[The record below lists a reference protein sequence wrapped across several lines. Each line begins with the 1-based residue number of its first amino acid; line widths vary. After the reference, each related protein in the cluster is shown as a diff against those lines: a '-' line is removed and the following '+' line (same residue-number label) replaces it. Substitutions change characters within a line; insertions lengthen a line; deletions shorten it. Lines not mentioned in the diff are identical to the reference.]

1 MNSLQPL
8 NAIPSGAQAL
18 VAQPALDP
26 SVDYYQ
32 LRREGIGHVQQA
44 GHQQWTD
51 YNVHDPGIT
60 ILEALCYAITD
71 VGYRIEWDIED
82 ILAPRLPSADPAR
95 PYPDQA
101 FFTAREVLTVNPT
114 TLNDFRRAL
123 IDLPGVSDAWV
134 LCKTCACEVSYWAY
148 CDLADNLVLQY
159 GQPASPPNP
168 ASETWVLGLYETLLE
183 LDDDPELGDL
193 NDRTV
198 QQNSV
203 FHDGDGAHPILME
216 LRFPDIALLERD
228 AWQRFLAD
236 DASFADATAF
246 DIELVRLGATK
257 TYNVFDLPDPADRD
271 QYLSQQWNGVFYVS
285 LRITFTGSPDV
296 VDIENAALRVFAD
309 GAVQDSVSADA
320 WRTLFTDKSPAGFV
334 LRYRKKAKATA
345 AAVAGAKAALQQ
357 YRNLGEDYCLI
368 DHAGVEDVAVCADV
382 EVRPDADIERVQASI
397 WFALEQYM
405 TPPVP
410 FRTLQELQGRGV
422 AVEDIF
428 DGPALANGF
437 IEDADLAAAGLK
449 AMLRA
454 SDMVHLLMDIDGVV
468 AVNQLR
474 MTKYDDEGLVVAGAA
489 DPSWINDQ
497 PVYDPGR
504 TSAAWLLAISPRHQP
519 RLYLNQSRFL
529 FYKDGLPF
537 LPRVDEATDTLN
549 QLRGDAD
556 RPKNPGAPNDLPV
569 PPGVYRQPDDYFP
582 VQYSFPLAYG
592 IGPDGLPPRALPA
605 RKAQAKNLKAYL
617 MGFEQLLGN
626 ALAQLAHTSDLF
638 SLDATV
644 ARTYFV
650 KPFDADV
657 IKDLAD
663 IADPMKLTRAA
674 VEALV
679 ETPAEFQTRRNAFL
693 DHLLARFG
701 EQFGEYALLLTQAA
715 GDAVAKS
722 KLIDNKIAFLRR
734 YPAVSHDRAKAFNY
748 QLEPNAP
755 GNEPGIKQ
763 RINLLLGY
771 PDLSYAWTAAAPAAG
786 VYPVDY
792 QLVDGIG
799 TVRLA
804 GTLSVTAD
812 SAAKAGE
819 GAYRLLLDRMILEEA
834 YTTVPVTGGKFALVL
849 QDAAST
855 EIGRN
860 PVPFASSTEADA
872 LRELLL
878 SWSAG
883 ARTLVVEHILLRPKF
898 IGDALYPACCE
909 DGCSTCGSADPYS
922 FRLTYVMPGWTVQYT
937 DNLDLRRYADR
948 TIQRETPSHLLAKIC
963 WVGNDGYVENPC
975 DQVVEDLADLLQAE
989 GLTAD
994 STPPSD
1000 DDACDD
1006 AHMILDEFSETFSAW
1021 FADKKLSFLR
1031 EDALAAAIAA
1041 EFAGIAQPADGEYK
1055 TLFTPALWDEVRALM
1070 TARFT
1075 EVAGQGWQFERFEAA
1090 WRTWLDAN
1098 AAIDWTDE
1106 RLVERVEALLMAGVQ
1121 TANAS
1126 AGALCDC
1133 AKRIV
1138 TDYGSAY
1145 YAWMRDNFTAGH
1157 AFEDLTPFAEPA
1169 VTLCAGL
1176 SFTPDT
1182 QPKIAALLQER
1193 YAAYALP
1200 SYWLWVVT
1208 TLLAGLRNTYPGA
1221 TLHDCD
1227 EGSDFNPVRL
1237 DNTALGNYPRKTTL

>member
-8 NAIPSGAQAL
+8 KTQAL
-18 VAQPALDP
+18 VAQPALVP

-44 GHQQWTD
+44 GSQLWTD
-51 YNVHDPGIT
+51 YNIHDPGIT

-71 VGYRIEWDIED
+71 VGYRVEWDIED
-82 ILAPRLPSADPAR
+82 ILAPAVPPADSAR

-101 FFTAREVLTVNPT
+101 FFTAREVLTVNPAT
-114 TLNDFRRAL
+114 IADFRRML
-123 IDLPGVSDAWV
+123 IDQPGVSDAWV
-134 LCKTCACEVSYWAY
+134 LCKSCACEVSYWAY
-148 CDLADNLVLQY
+148 CDLAGNLVLQY

-193 NDRTV
+193 NDRLV
-198 QQNSV
+198 AQNSV
-203 FHDGDGAHPILME
+203 YHDGDGAHPILME

-228 AWQRFLAD
+228 AWQRFLTD
-236 DASFADATAF
+236 DASFANPVGF
-246 DIELVRLGATK
+246 SIELTRLGATR
-257 TYNVFDLPDPADRD
+257 TYNVFDLPNPADRD
-271 QYLSQQWNGVFYVS
+271 AYLRQQWGGVFYVS
-285 LRITFTGSPDV
+285 LSISFTGSSDV

-309 GAVQDSVSADA
+309 NAVKDTVSAEA
-320 WRTLFTDKSPAGFV
+320 WRTLFTDATPAGFV

-357 YRNLGEDYCLI
+357 CRNLGEDYCLI
-368 DHAGVEDVAVCADV
+368 DRAGVEEVAVCADV
-382 EVRPDADIERVQASI
+382 EVRPDADIERVQACI

-428 DGPALANGF
+428 DGPVLANGF
-437 IEDADLAAAGLK
+437 IEDADLAAAQLK
-449 AMLRA
+449 PMLRA
-454 SDMVHLLMDIDGVV
+454 SDMIHLLMDIDGVV

-474 MTKYDDEGLVVAGAA
+474 MTKYDDEGQVVAGAA
-489 DPSWINDQ
+489 DPAWINDQ
-497 PVYDPGR
+497 PIYDPGR

-549 QLRGDAD
+549 QLRGDID

-569 PPGVYRQPDDYFP
+569 PAGVYRQPEDYFP
-582 VQYSFPLAYG
+582 VQYSFPLVYG

-605 RKAQAKNLKAYL
+605 RKAQARNLKAYL
-617 MGFEQLLGN
+617 LVFEQLLGN
-626 ALAQLAHTSDLF
+626 MLAQLAHTSDLF
-638 SLDATV
+638 SLDASV

-650 KPFDADV
+650 KELDDNT
-657 IKDLAD
+657 IKDLAA
-663 IADPMKLTRAA
+663 IANPVKLTRAA

-701 EQFGEYALLLTQAA
+701 EQFGEYALLLTQAT
-715 GDAVAKS
+715 GDAVAKEQ
-722 KLIDNKIAFLRR
+722 LIASKIAFLRR
-734 YPAVSHDRAKAFNY
+734 YPEVSRDRAKAFDY
-748 QLEPNAP
+748 QVKPNAP

-771 PDLSYAWTAAAPAAG
+771 PDLSYRWTAGAPVAG

-799 TVRLA
+799 TPQLA
-804 GTLSVTAD
+804 GTLNVVAASAD
-812 SAAKAGE
+812 NAGE
-819 GAYRLLLDRMILEEA
+819 GAYRLLLDRMILDEA
-834 YTTVPVTGGKFALVL
+834 YTVAPVAGGKFALVL
-849 QDAAST
+849 DEASSA
-855 EIGRN
+855 EIGRS
-860 PVPFASSTEADA
+860 PTPFASSAEALA
-872 LRELLL
+872 LKAMLL

-883 ARTLVVEHILLRPKF
+883 ARTLVIEHILLRPKF

-937 DNLDLRRYADR
+937 DNLDLRRYANR
-948 TIQRETPSHLLAKIC
+948 TIERETPSHLLAKTC
-963 WVGNDGYVENPC
+963 WVGNDGYVENAC
-975 DQVVEDLADLLQAE
+975 DQVVEDLADLLQAD
-989 GLTAD
+989 GVTAAG
-994 STPPSD
+994 TPPSS
-1000 DDACDD
+1000 DDACAD
-1006 AHMILDEFSETFSAW
+1006 AHAILHVFSETFSAW
-1021 FADKKLSFLR
+1021 FEDKKLSFLHD
-1031 EDALAAAIAA
+1031 DAWLAAVTAL
-1041 EFAGIAQPADGEYK
+1041 FAGIPVPADGTYK
-1055 TLFTPALWDEVRALM
+1055 TLFPPPLWDGVRGLM
-1070 TARFT
+1070 SERFA
-1075 EVAGQGWQFERFEAA
+1075 EIASQGWQFERFEAA

-1106 RLVERVEALLMAGVQ
+1106 RLMERVEALLAAGVLTSSA
-1121 TANAS
+1121 TAA
-1126 AGALCDC
+1126 ALCDC
-1133 AKRIV
+1133 ARRIV

-1145 YAWMRDNFTAGH
+1145 YTWMRDNIIAGNAFDALTSFT
-1157 AFEDLTPFAEPA
+1157 EPT

-1176 SFTPDT
+1176 SFTPAT
-1182 QPKIAALLQER
+1182 QTRIAALLHER

-1208 TLLAGLRNTYPGA
+1208 ALLAGLRNTYPGA

-1237 DNTALGNYPRKTTL
+1237 DNTALGNYPRKTIL

>member
-8 NAIPSGAQAL
+8 VPQNST
-18 VAQPALDP
+18 AQPPLDP
-26 SVDYYQ
+26 AQDYYQ

-44 GHQQWTD
+44 GHEQWTD

-71 VGYRIEWDIED
+71 VGYRIDWDIED
-82 ILAPRLPSADPAR
+82 ILAPALPSADPAR

-101 FFTAREVLTVNPT
+101 FFTARDVLTVNPT
-114 TLNDFRRAL
+114 TVNDFRRTL

-134 LCKTCACEVSYWAY
+134 LCKSCACEVSYWAY
-148 CDLADNLVLQY
+148 CDLAGNLVLQY

-168 ASETWVLGLYETLLE
+168 AAETWALGLYETLLQ

-198 QQNSV
+198 VQNSV
-203 FHDGDGAHPILME
+203 LHDGGGAHPILME

-228 AWQRFLAD
+228 AWARFLAD
-236 DASFADATAF
+236 VADPADF
-246 DIELVRLGATK
+246 SIELVRLGATK
-257 TYNVFDLPDPADRD
+257 TYNVFDLADPADRD
-271 QYLSQQWNGVFYVS
+271 AYLRQQWNGVFYVS
-285 LRITFTGSPDV
+285 LRVSFTGSPDV
-296 VDIENAALRVFAD
+296 LEIQNAALRVFAD
-309 GAVQDSVSADA
+309 NAVQAAVSADA
-320 WRTLFTDKSPAGFV
+320 WRKLFTDTSSAGFV
-334 LRYRKKAKATA
+334 LRYRKKAQATA

-357 YRNLGEDYCLI
+357 CRNLGEDYCLI

-382 EVRPDADIERVQASI
+382 EVRADADIERVQACI

-410 FRTLQELQGRGV
+410 FRTLQELQARGV

-428 DGPALANGF
+428 DGPALDNGF
-437 IEDADLAAAGLK
+437 IEDADLAAAELK

-454 SDMVHLLMDIDGVV
+454 SDMVHLLMEIDGVV

-474 MTKYDDEGLVVAGAA
+474 LSKYDDEGQLVAGAA
-489 DPSWINDQ
+489 DPSWVNDQ

-549 QLRGDAD
+549 QLRGEAE
-556 RPKNPGAPNDLPV
+556 RPKHPGAPNDLPV

-617 MGFEQLLGN
+617 MVFEQLLGN
-626 ALAQLAHTSDLF
+626 ALAQLAHAGELF
-638 SLDATV
+638 SLDPTL
-644 ARTYFV
+644 ARSYFI
-650 KPFDADV
+650 KPFDAGV

-663 IADPMKLTRAA
+663 IADPAQLTRAA

-679 ETPAEFQTRRNAFL
+679 ETPAGFETRRNAFL

-701 EQFGEYALLLTQAA
+701 EQFSEYALLLTQAA
-715 GDAVAKS
+715 GDTVAKA

-734 YPAVSHDRAKAFNY
+734 YPAVSHDRARAFNY
-748 QLEPNAP
+748 QFQPNAP

-771 PDLSYAWTAAAPAAG
+771 PDLSYAWTAGAPTGHA
-786 VYPVDY
+786 YPVAY

-799 TVRLA
+799 TQRLA
-804 GTLSVTAD
+804 GTVTVTAD

-819 GAYRLLLDRMILEEA
+819 GAYRLLLDRMILDEA
-834 YTTVPVTGGKFALVL
+834 YAIVPVAGGQFALVL
-849 QDAAST
+849 NDAAPA
-855 EIGRN
+855 EIGRSAA
-860 PVPFASSTEADA
+860 PLASAAEAQA
-872 LRELLL
+872 LKDLLL

-948 TIQRETPSHLLAKIC
+948 TIQSETPSHLLAKIC

-975 DQVVEDLADLLQAE
+975 DPVVEDLAELLQAQ
-989 GLTAD
+989 GVTAD
-994 STPPSD
+994 GTPPSD
-1000 DDACDD
+1000 DDACAD
-1006 AHMILDEFSETFSAW
+1006 AHMLLHVFSETFSAW
-1021 FADKKLSFLR
+1021 FADKKLRFLHQ
-1031 EDALAAAIAA
+1031 DALASALAA
-1041 EFAGIAQPADGEYK
+1041 EFAGIALPAAGAYK
-1055 TLFTPALWDEVRALM
+1055 TLFTAALWDMVRALL
-1070 TARFT
+1070 TTRFT
-1075 EVAGQGWQFERFEAA
+1075 EIASQGWQFERFEAA

-1106 RLVERVEALLMAGVQ
+1106 RLVERVEALLAAGVQ
-1121 TANAS
+1121 STNA
-1126 AGALCDC
+1126 APAALCHC
-1133 AKRIV
+1133 AGRIV

-1145 YAWMRDNFTAGH
+1145 YAWMRDNITAGH
-1157 AFEDLTPFAEPA
+1157 AFEDLTPFAAPPLA
-1169 VTLCAGL
+1169 LCPDL

-1182 QPKIAALLQER
+1182 PTRIAALLQER

-1237 DNTALGNYPRKTTL
+1237 DNTALGNYPRKSTL

>member
-8 NAIPSGAQAL
+8 DTQAL
-18 VAQPALDP
+18 AAQPALDP

-32 LRREGIGHVQQA
+32 LRREGIGHIQQA
-44 GHQQWTD
+44 GSQQWTD

-71 VGYRIEWDIED
+71 VGYRIEWDIAD
-82 ILAPRLPSADPAR
+82 ILAPATPSADPAR

-114 TLNDFRRAL
+114 TVDDFRRAL

-134 LCKTCACEVSYWAY
+134 LCKSCACEVSYWAY
-148 CDLADNLVLQY
+148 CDLAGNLVLQY
-159 GQPASPPNP
+159 GQPESPPNP

-198 QQNSV
+198 VQNSV
-203 FHDGDGAHPILME
+203 FHDADGAHPILME

-228 AWQRFLAD
+228 AWRRFLDD
-236 DASFADATAF
+236 DATFADPDAF
-246 DIELVRLGATK
+246 GIELIRLGATK
-257 TYNVFDLPDPADRD
+257 TYNVFDLADAGDRNR
-271 QYLSQQWNGVFYVS
+271 YLRQQWNSVFYVS
-285 LRITFTGSPDV
+285 LRITFAGSADTI
-296 VDIENAALRVFAD
+296 DIANAALRVFGD
-309 GAVQDSVSADA
+309 GAAQDAVDADA
-320 WRTLFTDKSPAGFV
+320 WRALFTDATPAGFV

-345 AAVAGAKAALQQ
+345 AAVAGAKAALQR

-368 DHAGVEDVAVCADV
+368 DRAGVEDVAVCADV
-382 EVRPDADIERVQASI
+382 EVRPDADIERVQACI

-405 TPPVP
+405 TPSVP

-428 DGPALANGF
+428 DGPELDNGF
-437 IEDADLAAAGLK
+437 IEDADLAAAALK
-449 AMLRA
+449 PMLRA
-454 SDMVHLLMDIDGVV
+454 SDMVHLLMEIDGVV

-474 MTKYDDEGLVVAGAA
+474 MTKYDDEGKVVAGAA
-489 DPSWINDQ
+489 DPTWVDDQ

-537 LPRVDEATDTLN
+537 QPRMDEATDTLN
-549 QLRGDAD
+549 QLRGDAE
-556 RPKNPGAPNDLPV
+556 RPKNPGAPKDLPV
-569 PPGVYRQPDDYFP
+569 PAGAYRQPDDYFP

-617 MGFEQLLGN
+617 MVFEQLLGN

-638 SLDATV
+638 SLDPTV
-644 ARTYFV
+644 ARSYFV
-650 KPFDADV
+650 KPFDDSI
-657 IKDLAD
+657 IKNLAD
-663 IADPMKLTRAA
+663 IADPAKLTRAA

-679 ETPAEFQTRRNAFL
+679 ETPAEFQDRRNAFL

-722 KLIDNKIAFLRR
+722 RLIENKIAFLRR
-734 YPAVSHDRAKAFNY
+734 YPQVSHDRAKAFNY
-748 QLEPNAP
+748 QVEPNAP
-755 GNEPGIKQ
+755 DNQPGIKK

-771 PDLSYAWTAAAPAAG
+771 PDLSYVWSAGAPTG
-786 VYPVDY
+786 SDYPVDY

-799 TVRLA
+799 RVRLQ
-804 GTLSVTAD
+804 GTATIAAD
-812 SAAKAGE
+812 GAAKAGE
-819 GAYRLLLDRMILEEA
+819 GAYRLLLDRMILDEA
-834 YTTVPVTGGKFALVL
+834 YAISPVAGGQFALVL
-849 QDAAST
+849 ADASSA
-855 EIGRN
+855 EIGRS
-860 PVPFASSTEADA
+860 PAPFASADEAEA
-872 LRELLL
+872 LKELLL

-883 ARTLVVEHILLRPKF
+883 ERTLVVEHILLRPKF

-922 FRLTYVMPGWTVQYT
+922 FRLTYVMPGWTEQYT

-975 DQVVEDLADLLQAE
+975 DEVVEDLADLLVAQ

-994 STPPSD
+994 DAPPSRD
-1000 DDACDD
+1000 QACAD
-1006 AHMILDEFSETFSAW
+1006 AHMLLDDFSAVFSAW

-1031 EDALAAAIAA
+1031 GDAWAAAIAA
-1041 EFAGIAQPADGEYK
+1041 EFAGMPPPADGEYA
-1055 TLFTPALWDEVRALM
+1055 TQLPPALWDQVRALM
-1070 TARFT
+1070 TARFA
-1075 EVAGQGWQFERFEAA
+1075 EIAGQGWQFERFEAA
-1090 WRTWLDAN
+1090 WRTWLEAN

-1106 RLVERVEALLMAGVQ
+1106 RLIERVEALLAAGVQ
-1121 TANAS
+1121 STQAA
-1126 AGALCDC
+1126 AATLCDC
-1133 AKRIV
+1133 ARRIV
-1138 TDYGSAY
+1138 TDYGSAF
-1145 YAWMRDNFTAGH
+1145 YAWMRDNIAAGH
-1157 AFEDLTPFAEPA
+1157 AVDALTPFDEPA

-1176 SFTPDT
+1176 DFAPGT
-1182 QPKIAALLQER
+1182 QDRIAALLKER
-1193 YAAYALP
+1193 YAAYVLP

-1237 DNTALGNYPRKTTL
+1237 DNTALGNYPRKTIL

>member
-1 MNSLQPL
+1 MKSLRPL
-8 NAIPSGAQAL
+8 NAQPLAAQA
-18 VAQPALDP
+18 VLDP
-26 SVDYYQ
+26 SQDYYQ
-32 LRREGIGHVQQA
+32 LRREGIGHVQRA
-44 GHQQWTD
+44 GSQQWTD
-51 YNVHDPGIT
+51 YNIHDPGIT

-82 ILAPRLPSADPAR
+82 ILAPQLPSADPAR

-101 FFTAREVLTVNPT
+101 FFTAREVLTVNPAT
-114 TLNDFRRAL
+114 VNDFRRTL

-134 LCKTCACEVSYWAY
+134 LCKSCACEVSYWAY

-159 GQPASPPNP
+159 DQPASPPNP

-198 QQNSV
+198 VQSSV
-203 FHDGDGAHPILME
+203 YHDGDGAHPILME

-228 AWQRFLAD
+228 AWQRFLTD
-236 DASFADATAF
+236 DVSFADPSAF
-246 DIELVRLGATK
+246 GIELIRLGATK
-257 TYNVFDLPDPADRD
+257 TYNVFDLPDPVDRD
-271 QYLSQQWNGVFYVS
+271 KYLGQQWNGVFYAS
-285 LRITFTGSPDV
+285 LRIAFTGSPDV
-296 VDIENAALRVFAD
+296 IDVENAALRVFAD
-309 GAVQDSVSADA
+309 TAVKDSASADA
-320 WRTLFTDKSPAGFV
+320 WRALLTDTTPTGFV
-334 LRYRKKAKATA
+334 LRYRKKAKASA
-345 AAVAGAKAALQQ
+345 AAVAGAKVALQKR
-357 YRNLGEDYCLI
+357 RNLGEDYCLI

-382 EVRPDADIERVQASI
+382 EVRPDADIERVQAGI

-428 DGPALANGF
+428 DGPALDNGF
-437 IEDADLAAAGLK
+437 IEDADLDAAGLK

-474 MTKYDDEGLVVAGAA
+474 MTKYDDEGNVVAGAA
-489 DPSWINDQ
+489 DPTWVNDQ
-497 PVYDPGR
+497 PVYAADK

-556 RPKNPGAPNDLPV
+556 RPKNPGAPKDLPV
-569 PPGVYRQPDDYFP
+569 PAGTYRQPDDYFP

-592 IGPDGLPPRALPA
+592 IGPDGLSPRAPPA
-605 RKAQAKNLKAYL
+605 RKAQANNLKAYL
-617 MGFEQLLGN
+617 MVFEQLLGN

-638 SLDATV
+638 SLDPAV

-650 KPFDADV
+650 KPFDASV
-657 IKDLAD
+657 IKDLVN
-663 IADPMKLTRAA
+663 IADPLKLTRAA

-701 EQFGEYALLLTQAA
+701 EQFNEYALLLTQAA
-715 GDAVAKS
+715 GDAAAKS
-722 KLIDNKIAFLRR
+722 RLIENKIAFLRR

-748 QLEPNAP
+748 QVEPNAP
-755 GNEPGIKQ
+755 GNEPGIKT

-771 PDLSYAWTAAAPAAG
+771 PDLSFDWTTGAPSAG
-786 VYPVDY
+786 TYPVDY

-799 TVRLA
+799 APRLQGTV
-804 GTLSVTAD
+804 TVSAD
-812 SAAKAGE
+812 SEAKAGE
-819 GAYRLLLDRMILEEA
+819 EAYRLLLDRMILEEA
-834 YTTVPVTGGKFALVL
+834 YAVEPAAGGKFALVL
-849 QDAAST
+849 KDVASN
-855 EIGRN
+855 EIGRSLD
-860 PVPFASSTEADA
+860 PFATEAEAEA
-872 LRELLL
+872 LKEMLLF
-878 SWSAG
+878 WSAG
-883 ARTLVVEHILLRPKF
+883 TRSLVIEHILLRPKF

-922 FRLTYVMPGWTVQYT
+922 FRLTYVMPGWTARYT

-948 TIQRETPSHLLAKIC
+948 TIQRETPSHLLAKTC
-963 WVGNDGYVENPC
+963 WVGNDGYVEDPC
-975 DQVVEDLADLLQAE
+975 DEVVDALADLLVAE
-989 GLTAD
+989 GRTAGD
-994 STPPSD
+994 VSPTHD
-1000 DDACDD
+1000 EACDD
-1006 AHMILDEFSETFSAW
+1006 AHAIFHVFSEGFTAW
-1021 FADKKLSFLR
+1021 FADKKLSYLR
-1031 EDALAAAIAA
+1031 GDALATAIDALFAAIPVP
-1041 EFAGIAQPADGEYK
+1041 AGGDYK
-1055 TLFTPALWDEVRALM
+1055 TVFTPVLWDEVRALM
-1070 TARFT
+1070 TARFVG
-1075 EVAGQGWQFERFEAA
+1075 VASRGWQFERFEAA

-1106 RLVERVEALLMAGVQ
+1106 RLVERVEVLLAAGVQ
-1121 TANAS
+1121 DMS
-1126 AGALCDC
+1126 ATSAALCGC
-1133 AKRIV
+1133 AQDIV
-1138 TDYGSAY
+1138 TAYGTAFH
-1145 YAWMRDNFTAGH
+1145 AWMRDNLAEGH
-1157 AFEDLTPFAEPA
+1157 SFEALTPFADPV
-1169 VTLCAGL
+1169 VTLCPGL
-1176 SFTPDT
+1176 NFAPDT
-1182 QPKIAALLQER
+1182 QPKIAALLKDR
-1193 YAAYALP
+1193 YAAYTRP
-1200 SYWLWVVT
+1200 SYWLWIVT

-1237 DNTALGNYPRKTTL
+1237 DHTALGNYPRKTTL